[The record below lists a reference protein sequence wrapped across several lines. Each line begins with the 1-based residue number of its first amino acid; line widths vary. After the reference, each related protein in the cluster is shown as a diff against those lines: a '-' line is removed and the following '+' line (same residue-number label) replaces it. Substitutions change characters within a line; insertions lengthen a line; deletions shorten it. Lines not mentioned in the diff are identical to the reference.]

1 MAMNSQVTLRIAR
14 RDGHSYLAGNYFTPP
29 FKIANITEDRD
40 DPFLHLMLMCSSPGV
55 LDGDTQTMAI
65 TLEPDSRLWLHTQSY
80 QRLFEMKTGA
90 SQSMEVTLA
99 KGASFCWLPHPCV
112 PHANAAFTGS
122 NRIFLSE
129 GARVLWGEVFTC
141 GRKLNGEAFAFSSYH
156 VRTEI
161 FIAGRLALVDNS
173 CITPRTLAVN
183 ALGQME
189 GFTHQASLLFL
200 EAGGRIRE
208 ETRERIAAFLSG
220 CQEILYGITEG
231 PANSLVVR
239 LLGDAA
245 ERLYDYLQTIQTMIY
260 AS

>member
-1 MAMNSQVTLRIAR
+1 MAMNSRVTLRIAR
-14 RDGHSYLAGNYFTPP
+14 RDSHSYLAGNYFTPP

-55 LDGDTQTMAI
+55 LEGDTQTMTI

-90 SQSMEVTLA
+90 SQSIEVTLD

-112 PHANAAFTGS
+112 PHANAVFTGS

-161 FIAGRLALVDNS
+161 FIAGRLA
-173 CITPRTLAVN
+173 VN

-200 EAGGRIRE
+200 EAGGRIGE

-220 CQEILYGITEG
+220 RQNILYGITEG

-239 LLGDAA
+239 LLGNAA